1 MTNKRKAT
9 NVVVSSDLSSY
20 HHSRTVVRKNIKNEE
35 SYIGIP
41 YLGLD
46 KDHSGLFILIK
57 ENDANRVVVNTHWP
71 LCMLNQTYE
80 IDNYIFAKG
89 SWGLSS

>member
-20 HHSRTVVRKNIKNEE
+20 HHVRTVDRKNIKNEE
-35 SYIGIP
+35 SYIGIS

-46 KDHSGLFILIK
+46 KDYSGLFILIK